1 MPAELN
7 PTIIIAVAAAI
18 GVLLIVFG
26 AMSRQPKDAV
36 QQRLEQLVVKPRR
49 SKKLSSSS
57 RSSSAPFAPCPAPLA
72 DHRRRTGRHDRSAE
86 GRLHRA
92 GYPGGLRG
100 ADWMGVKVLS
110 AICFGIGFTVLFLA
124 ISGFPL
130 NVLFGIGGL
139 AVGFLAPEFWLGRK
153 IRQRSMDMTLQLP
166 DALDLLT
173 ISVEAGLGFDA
184 ALAKVVEK
192 MEGPLITE
200 FRQALAEIRMG
211 RARRT
216 PPDVATRADAQ
227 PVTNFIGAI
236 VQAEQL
242 GVPIAKVL
250 QIQSQQL
257 RIERRQRAEEQAAKA
272 PVKMLFPMVGCIF
285 PTIFIVILGP
295 AIVTV
300 VRGVGIDVL
309 PALRPAILL
318 VDDDPTL
325 RSVLTRRL
333 ERDGFAIR
341 LPRRAPRRSPPW
353 IGVARHPRRR
363 PDDARHGR
371 LRALPAGEADR
382 RPADHRPQRGG
393 RQRGEGAGPGA
404 LCRGLRHQAVRPR

>member
-1 MPAELN
+1 MLENVPML
-7 PTIIIAVAAAI
+7 IIPVLAAI
-18 GVLLIVFG
+18 AVLLIVFG
-26 AMSRQPKDAV
+26 AMTRPPADAV
-36 QQRLEQLVVKPRR
+36 QQRLEQLVVKPKTLEEAELEQPFFERAIRPFVQRLSRLTRR
-49 SKKLSSSS
+49 NQ
-57 RSSSAPFAPCPAPLA
+57 
-72 DHRRRTGRHDRSAE
+72 GNMVEVAE

-110 AICFGIGFTVLFLA
+110 AIVFGIGFTILFLVIA
-124 ISGFPL
+124 GFPT

-139 AVGFLAPEFWLGRK
+139 ALGFLAPEFWLGRK
-153 IRQRSMDMTLQLP
+153 IRQRQTDMLLQLP

-192 MEGPLITE
+192 MEGPLINE

-211 RARRT
+211 RLRRDALR
-216 PPDVATRADAQ
+216 DVASRADVQ

-257 RIERRQRAEEQAAKA
+257 RIERRQRAEEAAAKA

-300 VRGVGIDVL
+300 VRGVGI
-309 PALRPAILL
+309 
-318 VDDDPTL
+318 
-325 RSVLTRRL
+325 
-333 ERDGFAIR
+333 
-341 LPRRAPRRSPPW
+341 
-353 IGVARHPRRR
+353 
-363 PDDARHGR
+363 
-371 LRALPAGEADR
+371 
-382 RPADHRPQRGG
+382 
-393 RQRGEGAGPGA
+393 
-404 LCRGLRHQAVRPR
+404 